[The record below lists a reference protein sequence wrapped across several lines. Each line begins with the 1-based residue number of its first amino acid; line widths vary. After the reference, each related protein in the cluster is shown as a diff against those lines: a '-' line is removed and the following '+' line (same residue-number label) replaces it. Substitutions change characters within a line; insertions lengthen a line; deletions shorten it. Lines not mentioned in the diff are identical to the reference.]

1 MSVLLNHIL
10 LKVSS
15 YVYVQDWG
23 LMLELDAGATVDI
36 FCVEILFPVSECG
49 KFETTLSVI
58 SL

>member
-1 MSVLLNHIL
+1 M
-10 LKVSS
+10 SS